1 MESAMEELT
10 RTPRTTV
17 KRLPKRAAYDR
28 ATVNAILDASIICHV
43 AFVASGTP
51 MAIPTLC
58 VRVDDRLYIHG
69 SAASR
74 MLNTVGGDTEISLT
88 ATLVDSVVLARSA
101 FHHSLG
107 YRSAVVIGRAV
118 EVEDPEEKL
127 AAMRAL
133 VEHIVPERWARIRP
147 PSAQEMLATSVLR
160 IPITEASAKIRTGGP
175 IDDEEDY
182 EMQVWAGVIPLR
194 LEAKTPVADPRLAP
208 GTPLPLH
215 VADYRTPDA
224 RAGDHANDGAAREH
238 RVHGV
243 TISTDRALLDLDT
256 IHGFLAGSYW
266 AAGVSRETVARSI
279 SNSLCFGAY
288 EDGRQ
293 VGFARVISDYATYA
307 YLADV
312 YVAQSYRGRGVSKA
326 LMAAVVAH
334 PSLQGLRRF
343 MLGTRDAHDLY
354 RRFGFRSV
362 RDPETWM
369 EIADPDI
376 YRRAASAK

>member
-28 ATVNAILDASIICHV
+28 ATVNAILDGAIICHV
-43 AFVASGTP
+43 AFIAGGTP

-58 VRVDDRLYIHG
+58 ARVDDRLYIHG

-74 MLNTVGGDTEISLT
+74 MLNTAAGDVEISLT
-88 ATLVDSVVLARSA
+88 ATLIDSVVLARSA

-118 EVEDPEEKL
+118 EVEDLEEKL

-133 VEHIVPERWARIRP
+133 VEHIVPDRWEQIRP
-147 PSAQEMLATSVLR
+147 PSGQEMLATKVLR
-160 IPITEASAKIRTGGP
+160 IPITEASAKVRTGGP
-175 IDDEEDY
+175 VDDEEDY
-182 EMQVWAGVIPLR
+182 AMPVWAGVIPLR
-194 LEAKTPVADPRLAP
+194 LEAKPPVADERLVP
-208 GTPLPLH
+208 GTPLPPH
-215 VADYRTPDA
+215 VANYRTPDA
-224 RAGDHANDGAAREH
+224 RAGGDANDGAATEY

-243 TISTDRALLDLDT
+243 TISTDRARLDLDVV
-256 IHGFLAGSYW
+256 HGFLAGSYW
-266 AAGVSRETVARSI
+266 AAGISRETVARSI
-279 SNSLCFGAY
+279 ANSLCFGAY
-288 EDGRQ
+288 EVGRQ

-312 YVAQSYRGRGVSKA
+312 FVAESHRGRGVSKA

-334 PSLQGLRRF
+334 PSLHGLRRF

-362 RDPETWM
+362 KDPETWM

-376 YRRAASAK
+376 YRRAAAAK

>member
-28 ATVNAILDASIICHV
+28 ATVNAILDAAIICHV
-43 AFVASGTP
+43 AFVAGSTP

-74 MLNTVGGDTEISLT
+74 MLNTAAGQVEIGLT
-88 ATLVDSVVLARSA
+88 ATLIDSVVVARSA

-107 YRSAVVIGRAV
+107 YRSAIVVGRATK
-118 EVEDPEEKL
+118 VEDPEEKL

-133 VEHIVPERWARIRP
+133 VEHVIPDRWAGIRP

-160 IPITEASAKIRTGGP
+160 IPITEASAKVRTGGP

-182 EMQVWAGVIPLR
+182 ALPVWAGVIPLR
-194 LEAKTPVADPRLAP
+194 LEAKPPVADPRLVP
-208 GTPLPLH
+208 GTPLPLQ
-215 VADYRTPDA
+215 VAGYRTPDT
-224 RAGDHANDGAAREH
+224 RAGGHAHDGAASEY

-243 TISTDRALLDLDT
+243 TISTDRALLDLDA

-266 AAGVSRETVARSI
+266 AAGISRETVARSI
-279 SNSLCFGAY
+279 ANSLCFGAY
-288 EDGRQ
+288 DGGRH

-312 YVAQSYRGRGVSKA
+312 FVAESHRGRGVCKA

-334 PSLQGLRRF
+334 PSLKGLRRF

-362 RDPETWM
+362 KDPETWM
-369 EIADPDI
+369 EIADPEI
-376 YRRAASAK
+376 YRRAAAAK

>member
-1 MESAMEELT
+1 MEELT

-28 ATVNAILDASIICHV
+28 ATLNAILDAAMICHV

-58 VRVDDRLYIHG
+58 ARVDDRLYIHG

-74 MLNTVGGDTEISLT
+74 MLNSAAGDVEISVT

-107 YRSAVVIGRAV
+107 YRSAVVIGRTRKV
-118 EVEDPEEKL
+118 DDPAEKL

-133 VEHIVPERWARIRP
+133 VEHVIPGRWAQIRP
-147 PSAQEMLATSVLR
+147 PSAQEMLATTVLS
-160 IPITEASAKIRTGGP
+160 IPITEASAKLRTGGP

-182 EMQVWAGVIPLR
+182 AMPVWAGVIPLR
-194 LEAKTPVADPRLAP
+194 LEAKPPVADERLAP

-215 VADYRTPDA
+215 VAGYRTPDA
-224 RAGDHANDGAAREH
+224 RAPGHANDGAATEH
-238 RVHGV
+238 RVRGV
-243 TISTDRALLDLDT
+243 TISTDLALLDLDA

-266 AAGVSRETVARSI
+266 AAGVSRETVARSLA
-279 SNSLCFGAY
+279 NSLCFGAY

-293 VGFARVISDYATYA
+293 AGFARVISDYATYA

-312 YVAQSYRGRGVSKA
+312 FVAESHRGRGLSKA
-326 LMAAVVAH
+326 LMAAIVAH

-343 MLGTRDAHDLY
+343 MLGTRDAHELY

-362 RDPETWM
+362 KDPERWM

-376 YRRAASAK
+376 YRRAAAAK